1 MHHPHH
7 VIPKIF
13 ALANAFMDEKIVGS
27 KLKAVSTSPR
37 TNTAKAL
44 LDAFKGDDN
53 LRPIVDQWEKMSTGE
68 HGSFY
73 GFSAQKNPIEL
84 LINFDVYLSVQLL
97 FNSQIT
103 PRLKPAQYLQT
114 NSS

>member
-27 KLKAVSTSPR
+27 TLKAVSTSPR

-44 LDAFKGDDN
+44 LDVFKTEDK
-53 LRPIVDQWEKMSTGE
+53 LRPIVDQWDIMSTGE
-68 HGSFY
+68 Y
-73 GFSAQKNPIEL
+73 KLFSSQAKNQKYTR
-84 LINFDVYLSVQLL
+84 NFSDRVSL
-97 FNSQIT
+97 
-103 PRLKPAQYLQT
+103 
-114 NSS
+114 